1 MKRTLLT
8 LSFLIMT
15 SVQAAGT
22 YQHPSNEQ
30 IEKNRACFKELEV
43 LGCRSTDED
52 HEQFRSCLSDVVD
65 NLDNECKKLMLNLYG
80 E

>member
-8 LSFLIMT
+8 LSFLVMT

-22 YQHPSNEQ
+22 YQHPSSTE
-30 IEKNRACFKELEV
+30 IDKNRACFKELEV

-52 HEQFRSCLSDVVD
+52 HEQFRSCLSDVVEKLDD
-65 NLDNECKKLMLNLYG
+65 NCKKLMLDLYG